1 MLCFSTYQALSTHTG
16 GMILVM
22 KKILLTLLMVAMA
35 ASSSFAEVQNSV
47 HDLSVGSPFSATTEI
62 RICAFCHTPHHANVV
77 GDYMPLWSHELSA
90 IASFT
95 PYDSATINGDTS
107 DPMRGGSLLCMSC
120 HDGAVAPDAYYGTPG
135 GAVAPGTDVYNDF
148 GIGAAGL
155 MNNDHPIGMSYNA
168 SRTGNN
174 DIQTAAGIGAGDAY
188 LRDPNIPLS
197 NHDGGFSPLSKAGV
211 YTFDSTQYSVTS
223 ISEVL
228 ASDGVDDDIVACSSC
243 HDVHNGDQTF
253 QEASV
258 VTPTG
263 QVGATKSLLYG
274 SQVDSAFC
282 IMCHIK

>member
-1 MLCFSTYQALSTHTG
+1 
-16 GMILVM
+16 M
-22 KKILLTLLMVAMA
+22 KKILLTLLLVAF
-35 ASSSFAEVQNSV
+35 ASSSVFAEVKNSV
-47 HDLSVGSPFSATTEI
+47 HDLSVGSPFSDTTEI

-77 GDYMPLWSHELSA
+77 GDYMPLWSHELTA

-120 HDGAVAPDAYYGTPG
+120 HDGAVAPDAYYGTAGGQVDPG
-135 GAVAPGTDVYNDF
+135 LDKWNDF

-155 MNNDHPIGMSYNA
+155 MNNDHPIGMSY
-168 SRTGNN
+168 SDSMDGSN
-174 DIQTAAGIGAGDAY
+174 DIQKASIGSGDDY
-188 LRDPNIPLS
+188 LRDPNVALS
-197 NHDGGFSPLSKAGV
+197 SFNAGVTINGQTV
-211 YTFDSTQYSVTS
+211 YTFDSTKYSVES

-243 HDVHNGDQTF
+243 HDVHNGDQVF

-274 SQVDSAFC
+274 SQHDSAFC
-282 IMCHIK
+282 VMCHIK